1 MKPFVI
7 TLSWPH
13 RDLSPNARV
22 HWAAVAKRKKA
33 QKHEAISLC
42 MAAGPTKAAKD
53 GPVPVSIEFCAPDN
67 RARDLD
73 NLQAAMKAAL
83 DGISFYIGADDSRFV
98 PVSRWGD
105 VVRGGRVIVRVG

>member
-1 MKPFVI
+1 MQPFVI
-7 TLSWPH
+7 TMSWPH
-13 RDLSPNARV
+13 ADLSPNARK

-42 MAAGPTKAAKD
+42 MAAGPGKAA
-53 GPVPVSIEFCAPDN
+53 GAGQVPVSIEFCPPDN

-73 NLQAAMKAAL
+73 NLQASMKAAL
-83 DGISFYIGADDSRFV
+83 DGISFYIGANDSRFT
-98 PVSRWGD
+98 PVSRWGE